1 VIVDLTRAD
10 VARVIWTAERQRE
23 RRLWVWDGDW
33 VKSNGVGLSGIAV
46 AAPAMGLCTQT
57 SPPSP

>member
-1 VIVDLTRAD
+1 